1 MAELINLRQVRKRKA
16 RAEKDAAAEA
26 NRRKHG
32 RSGAEIRATGAE
44 RERETARL
52 DGHLLDGHR
61 LDGPAKDPAEDEP
74 ES

>member
-44 RERETARL
+44 RAREAARL
-52 DGHLLDGHR
+52 EGHR
-61 LDGPAKDPAEDEP
+61 LEGAAKDAAEDEP
-74 ES
+74 ER

>member
-32 RSGAEIRATGAE
+32 RSGAEIRATEAE
-44 RERETARL
+44 RGRDRARL
-52 DGHLLDGHR
+52 DGHKR
-61 LDGPAKDPAEDEP
+61 AEGPEP
-74 ES
+74 DSEA